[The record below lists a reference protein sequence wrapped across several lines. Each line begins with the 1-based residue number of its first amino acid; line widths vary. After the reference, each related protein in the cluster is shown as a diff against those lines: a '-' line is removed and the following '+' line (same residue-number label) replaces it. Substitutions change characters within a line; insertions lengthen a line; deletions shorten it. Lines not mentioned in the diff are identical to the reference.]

1 MMMMGDDEG
10 EIIIPMKDP
19 YHPSTITAVDGGK
32 GSPGSFPT
40 RTRTREIEFALTA
53 EHTAAAKVNKD
64 NDDNAASATNQR
76 VTTILYVL

>member
-1 MMMMGDDEG
+1 MMMMMMDDDEG

-32 GSPGSFPT
+32 GSPGPLPT
-40 RTRTREIEFALTA
+40 RRREIEFVLTA

-64 NDDNAASATNQR
+64 NDDNAAASATNE
-76 VTTILYVL
+76 